1 MNLTAGLNSSLLI
14 GWRDAFPTVKA
25 SATAPNCDPS
35 LKRYTCQGRFSFE
48 PSLLSEAARRY
59 SLVLALREP
68 MPCRY
73 SVLAAIRA
81 ISPNACARPSR
92 CTANVA
98 RDVRMFTIGGGT
110 AQVLRTLAASK
121 VLGWKLPQMRD
132 GYMMPKSNADR
143 D

>member
-1 MNLTAGLNSSLLI
+1 MQIFGARGYS
-14 GWRDAFPTVKA
+14 RDFP
-25 SATAPNCDPS
+25 
-35 LKRYTCQGRFSFE
+35 LER
-48 PSLLSEAARRY
+48 
-59 SLVLALREP
+59 
-68 MPCRY
+68 M
-73 SVLAAIRA
+73 
-81 ISPNACARPSR
+81 
-92 CTANVA
+92 A